1 MGKLNQLRTSPKKSI
16 RVDLGIGQSLNNIVD
31 LDKIQLTCLTRNIV
45 LKTFFFFFF
54 PYLK

>member
-54 PYLK
+54 PI